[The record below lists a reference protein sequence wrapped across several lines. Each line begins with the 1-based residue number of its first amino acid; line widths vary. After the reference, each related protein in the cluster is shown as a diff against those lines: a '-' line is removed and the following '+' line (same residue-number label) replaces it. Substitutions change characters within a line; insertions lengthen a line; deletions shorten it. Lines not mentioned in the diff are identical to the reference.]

1 MGNIERKRNIMA
13 KKITFLIDEEHF
25 ERIKEK
31 GNELGMTMGG
41 FVRYLV
47 LKSSE
52 LKVKGNKKKKPD

>member
-1 MGNIERKRNIMA
+1 MD

-41 FVRYLV
+41 YVRYLV

-52 LKVKGNKKKKPD
+52 LRVKGNQKKKPD